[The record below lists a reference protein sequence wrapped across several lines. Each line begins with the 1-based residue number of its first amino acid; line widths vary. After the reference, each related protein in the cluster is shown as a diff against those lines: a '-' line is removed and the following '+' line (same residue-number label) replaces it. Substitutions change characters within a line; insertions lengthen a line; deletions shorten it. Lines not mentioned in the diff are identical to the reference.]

1 MSPSGERSRE
11 PGTRDADGNRAP
23 ARQIY
28 QLAADVQQGNSGGP
42 LLNSDGQVIGVIFA
56 KAEQGETGYALSLA
70 ELRPVLD
77 ALGTMSA
84 PVGTGTCHAG

>member
-1 MSPSGERSRE
+1 M
-11 PGTRDADGNRAP
+11 
-23 ARQIY
+23 
-28 QLAADVQQGNSGGP
+28 
-42 LLNSDGQVIGVIFA
+42 IGVIFA